1 MLRLCLIAE
10 YDPWEI
16 ELLSLYTEQLGYK
29 MVKAYNSNDIIKTLK
44 TSQPEI
50 IVLAHNLPGS
60 PPLADLIQQIREEP
74 NACQI
79 PIIVTYW
86 PEDVPS
92 LLNYPSEIIY
102 LPKPITL
109 EAFSKAHLTLG

>member
-16 ELLSLYTEQLGYK
+16 ELLTLYTEQLGYK
-29 MVKAYNSNDIIKTLK
+29 VVKAYNSNDILKTLK
-44 TSQPEI
+44 TTRPEI
-50 IVLAHNLPGS
+50 IVIAHNLPGS
-60 PPLADLIQQIREEP
+60 PPLADLIRQIREEL
-74 NACQI
+74 NAYQI

-86 PEDVPS
+86 PDATPP
-92 LLNYPSEIIY
+92 LLDYPSEIIY